1 MVNTLH
7 IAHNFTLPTKVS
19 ELFRKTE
26 LLCIL
31 NGKAEYRELEA
42 LQSLEGLGEWAV
54 KKATF
59 QNSKAQ
65 R

>member
-31 NGKAEYRELEA
+31 NGKVEYRELEA
-42 LQSLEGLGEWAV
+42 LQSVEGLGE
-54 KKATF
+54 
-59 QNSKAQ
+59 
-65 R
+65 